1 MMKNKNI
8 KVFSIDVLV
17 FVYVHERLKMCW
29 ILEHAAFRP
38 LHFMHS

>member
-8 KVFSIDVLV
+8 KVLSIDALV
-17 FVYVHERLKMCW
+17 FVYEWLKMCW